1 LTLCEGDDRSVVD
14 VSLVLPPLVSSE
26 LPLIPAAAES
36 TLPSDVHLPVDGPPA
51 PWRCT
56 FDGVIWMQRAGP
68 GATAILPE
76 PLRQAATPRLLMGA
90 HLRYTD
96 TPVGPYS
103 EVFAALVVRVGV
115 RPAAHVP
122 FMAVDDLRSVRG
134 GRANWALPKTV
145 ARFTGDPAAAG
156 VLEAMGPGWRIGT
169 RARALGPAF
178 RLVAGLRLAQV
189 RPDGTV
195 ARFTATISG
204 QARLGL
210 AVVRAQSDNQL
221 PVWMP
226 PGSHVAVH
234 WRDAS
239 LTVTSATRHAA

>member
-1 LTLCEGDDRSVVD
+1 MRPWPGE
-14 VSLVLPPLVSSE
+14 PLVSSE
-26 LPLIPAAAES
+26 LPLVPGAPES
-36 TLPSDVHLPVDGPPA
+36 ALPSDVQLPADVPAA

-56 FDGVIWMQRAGP
+56 FDGVIWMQRAGA
-68 GATAILPE
+68 GVTALLPA

-90 HLRYTD
+90 HLHYTD

-103 EVFAALVVRVGV
+103 EVFAALVVRAGV

-145 ARFTGDPAAAG
+145 ARFTGDPAVSG
-156 VLEAMGPGWRIGT
+156 TLEAVGQGWRIET
-169 RARALGPAF
+169 RARALGPAL
-178 RLVAGLRLAQV
+178 RLVMGLRLAQV

-195 ARFTATISG
+195 ARFSTTISG
-204 QARLGL
+204 RARLASA
-210 AVVRAQSDNQL
+210 AVRSRSDHQL

-226 PGSHVAVH
+226 PGRHVALQ
-234 WRDAS
+234 WRGAS
-239 LTVTSATRHAA
+239 LTVTPAVRHAP